1 ENICTNFSGTL
12 VNIAFRLH
20 GYDLLL
26 LETIRG
32 CLKSLTWAIRNHIYT
47 DKTCLRRFQI
57 LNFSLVHA
65 GGLCLCSSEFIRRKL
80 LRQPLR
86 TLDALHLAVCSI
98 NNLSLVTAD
107 EKLAQS
113 ATILGIDILLLTSNM
128 NFI

>member
-1 ENICTNFSGTL
+1 M
-12 VNIAFRLH
+12 
-20 GYDLLL
+20 
-26 LETIRG
+26 
-32 CLKSLTWAIRNHIYT
+32 KSLTWAIRNHIYT